1 MPYLEI
7 QLTKKLQRVVDVV
20 SPISVG
26 RSPDCSVQLLSRA
39 VSRRH
44 AGFEPRPDGTY
55 VFDLGS
61 ANGVKVNEQ
70 KIQGNQLLN
79 DNDIVQVG
87 DVSIRFRASSR
98 AVNAGDTID
107 LRFNTQPDHLI
118 AQALQLPG
126 VAFLLPMNPEKLTRF
141 RTDILRRRIALV
153 EMDEDAKLKLQ
164 IAVNEGIDN
173 AARHGNRSDPSLALQ
188 VAFLEDDEEF
198 VVSVRDQGQGFDYQR
213 HLMNVAEINAMDA
226 IANRERY
233 GPGIGLRIML
243 DCVDRLQFQGN
254 GSCVHLAKLKQ
265 DAGFFIISEDSDP
278 GFQLG

>member
-1 MPYLEI
+1 MPYIEI
-7 QLTKKLQRVVDVV
+7 QLTKKLQRVVDLV
-20 SPISVG
+20 SPVSVG
-26 RSPDCSVQLLSRA
+26 RSPECAVQVLSRA

-44 AGFEPRPDGTY
+44 AGFEPRDDGVY
-55 VFDLGS
+55 VHDLGS
-61 ANGVKVNEQ
+61 ANGVRVNGLKVQN
-70 KIQGNQLLN
+70 NQLLK
-79 DNDIVQVG
+79 DTDMVVIG
-87 DVSIRFRASSR
+87 DVTIRFRSASR
-98 AVNAGDTID
+98 TVNAGDTID
-107 LRFNTQPDHLI
+107 LRFQTPPEHLL

-126 VAFLLPMNPEKLTRF
+126 VAFLLPMNPQRLAQF
-141 RTDILRRRIALV
+141 RTEILRRRIGLV
-153 EMDEDAKLKLQ
+153 DMDEDAKLKMQ

-173 AARHGNRSDPSLALQ
+173 AIRHGNNADPSMALQ

-213 HLMNVAEINAMDA
+213 LMTGITEINALDA

-265 DAGFFIISEDSDP
+265 DAGFFVVAEDSDQ
-278 GFQLG
+278 GFAFQ